1 MPTSDLLLYL
11 DASNISNYCRKSP
24 LRTWVTCS
32 PLQSYWAPD
41 IHQGK
46 QPAKARLPPG
56 NTERID
62 TCGVF
67 LHMVVLQSD
76 NATQLQCQ
84 LPNRNLLLQLRN
96 RIVTLPCHA
105 SSRQR
110 DLERALKLRH
120 PLDPKVQALVNYF
133 LTSCPSNC
141 CFPWVDSAWCTS
153 WIQHAIPCS
162 MCCILCTVA
171 SCASSASSF

>member
-1 MPTSDLLLYL
+1 MPLTLATIAENHPWELGWHAHLF
-11 DASNISNYCRKSP
+11 
-24 LRTWVTCS
+24 
-32 PLQSYWAPD
+32 QSYWAPD

-46 QPAKARLPPG
+46 QPPKARLPPG

-67 LHMVVLQSD
+67 LHIVVLQSD

-96 RIVTLPCHA
+96 RFVTLPCHA

-110 DLERALKLRH
+110 DFESALKLRH
-120 PLDPKVQALVNYF
+120 PLGPKVQALVNYF

-171 SCASSASSF
+171 SCASSASCS